1 MESAKFIGAALDP
14 FVSIFQKAPL
24 ELEPEFAP
32 IQFDPNKPIYLQLG
46 ELGESYALRYLEQR
60 GMRLIEKNWSCR
72 AGEIDIIFREGRD
85 LVFVEVKTRFD
96 SWTARKYLLD
106 NVTEKKKRR
115 LRRLADLY
123 MLLNFNQGFKPGHK
137 PRDKSVAYPDFR
149 IDVVGVLVARDS
161 LEAVSIEHI
170 VGAL

>member
-1 MESAKFIGAALDP
+1 
-14 FVSIFQKAPL
+14 
-24 ELEPEFAP
+24 
-32 IQFDPNKPIYLQLG
+32 
-46 ELGESYALRYLEQR
+46 
-60 GMRLIEKNWSCR
+60 MRLIQRNWSCR

-96 SWTARKYLLD
+96 SWNARKYLLD

-123 MLLNFNQGFKPGHK
+123 MLLNFKQGFKPRFKQG
-137 PRDKSVAYPDFR
+137 AYPDFR

-170 VGAL
+170 AGAL